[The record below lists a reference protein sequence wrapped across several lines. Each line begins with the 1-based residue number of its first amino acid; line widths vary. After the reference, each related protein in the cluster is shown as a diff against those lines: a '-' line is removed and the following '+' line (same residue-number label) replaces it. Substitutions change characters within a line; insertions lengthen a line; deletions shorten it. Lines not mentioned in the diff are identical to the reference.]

1 MSAFLF
7 RSRHRSSAA
16 AGRLLSTS
24 NALAIRHQPAN
35 KLNSSLSNVP
45 YFDDGGRMA
54 SLRELHRERRPL
66 ISPLAHDAL
75 SARLIERAG
84 FKTFNIGGSAMLAAR
99 HALPDLGLAGFAEML
114 AGIRD
119 IVEASPLPCL
129 VDADDGYG
137 DVKSVVR
144 TIRAYEAAG
153 VSGVLLE
160 DQSRESKQPGAA
172 SARSVVPLEVM
183 EQKLKAAMEARQDSD
198 FVIIGRTDAYGAEG
212 LDAALKRAERFLR
225 LGADGIFVAGL
236 KTPQDYAQVGKAFKD
251 NWNCAAIFEAAT
263 TPWFAPAELYSMGF
277 SQVAYPN
284 ILIGRVAKAIEHGL
298 QRLGQLAAG
307 KDTAFTNGDQEM
319 ALKSLADA
327 LDLQKWNDL
336 EKKYL

>member
-1 MSAFLF
+1 MK
-7 RSRHRSSAA
+7 
-16 AGRLLSTS
+16 T
-24 NALAIRHQPAN
+24 
-35 KLNSSLSNVP
+35 
-45 YFDDGGRMA
+45 
-54 SLRELHRERRPL
+54 LRELHREHQPL
-66 ISPLAHDAL
+66 VSPLAHDAL

-119 IVEASPLPCL
+119 IVEASTLPCL

-144 TIRAYEAAG
+144 TIQGYEKAG
-153 VSGVLLE
+153 VSGALLE
-160 DQSRESKQPGAA
+160 DQSREAKQPGAA
-172 SARSVVPLEVM
+172 SARSVVPLEIM
-183 EQKLKAAMEARQDSD
+183 EQKLKAAMEARLNSD

-212 LDAALKRAERFLR
+212 LDAAIERAERFLG

-236 KTPQDYAQVGKAFKD
+236 KTLEDYIRVGKAFKGT
-251 NWNCAAIFEAAT
+251 WNCAAIFEVAAT
-263 TPWFAPAELYSMGF
+263 PWLTPVELFDMGF

-284 ILIGRVAKAIEHGL
+284 VLIGRVAKAMEQGL

-307 KDTAFTNGDQEM
+307 KHSAFKNGGQEM
-319 ALKSLADA
+319 ALQSLAEA
-327 LDLQKWNDL
+327 IDLQKWNAL
-336 EKKYL
+336 EKKYR

>member
-1 MSAFLF
+1 
-7 RSRHRSSAA
+7 
-16 AGRLLSTS
+16 
-24 NALAIRHQPAN
+24 
-35 KLNSSLSNVP
+35 
-45 YFDDGGRMA
+45 MA
-54 SLRELHRERRPL
+54 SLRELHREHRPL

-99 HALPDLGLAGFAEML
+99 HAVPDLGLAGYAEML

-119 IVEASPLPCL
+119 IVEASALPCL

-137 DVKSVVR
+137 DVKNVVR
-144 TIRAYEAAG
+144 TIRGYEAAG

-172 SARSVVPLEVM
+172 SARSVVPLEVV
-183 EQKLKAAMEARQDSD
+183 EQKLKAAMEARLNPD

-236 KTPQDYAQVGKAFKD
+236 KTPQDYAQVGKAFKGK
-251 NWNCAAIFEAAT
+251 WNCAAIFEAAT
-263 TPWFAPAELYSMGF
+263 TPWLAPAELYGMGF
-277 SQVAYPN
+277 SQVAYPD

-307 KDTAFTNGDQEM
+307 KDNAFMKGEQEM

-336 EKKYL
+336 EKRYL

>member
-1 MSAFLF
+1 ME
-7 RSRHRSSAA
+7 
-16 AGRLLSTS
+16 
-24 NALAIRHQPAN
+24 
-35 KLNSSLSNVP
+35 
-45 YFDDGGRMA
+45 
-54 SLRELHRERRPL
+54 SLRELHRKHQPL
-66 ISPLAHDAL
+66 VSPLAHDAL

-99 HALPDLGLAGFAEML
+99 YALPDLGLAGFAEML

-119 IVEASPLPCL
+119 ITEATKLPCL

-144 TIRAYEAAG
+144 TIQGYETAG
-153 VSGVLLE
+153 VSGALLE

-172 SARSVVPLEVM
+172 SARSVVPLEIM
-183 EQKLKAAMEARQDSD
+183 EQKLKAAMAARRNPD

-236 KTPQDYAQVGKAFKD
+236 KTPEDYVRVGKAFKGA
-251 NWNCAAIFEAAT
+251 WNCAAIFEAAA
-263 TPWFAPAELYSMGF
+263 TPWLTPAELLNMGF

-284 ILIGRVAKAIEHGL
+284 ILIGRVAKAAETGL
-298 QRLGQLAAG
+298 HRLAQLAAG
-307 KDTAFTNGDQEM
+307 QHNAFKDGEQEM
-319 ALKSLADA
+319 DLKGLADA
-327 LDLQKWNDL
+327 LDLKKWTEL
-336 EKKYL
+336 ENKFLQA